1 MLVTKACM
9 CRCLYTCATLCT
21 HNPCKVSPTIHRPS
35 LHVGDKKH
43 HNLSRNTRGKG
54 ESCRTRAID
63 LNESQVHRANRKP
76 NHDTFTIFGGRN
88 KYAQVLILCQC
99 IDSSLSSKEINL
111 ASSELSCAS
120 FSKRGQV
127 HNLSYENE
135 FYMWMK
141 THFHMKGCP
150 PRLALK
156 KEITPRELGNGLFAW
171 WQCHFKRYLYSS
183 LSRWTKQ

>member
-1 MLVTKACM
+1 M

-88 KYAQVLILCQC
+88 KYAQVLILCQY
-99 IDSSLSSKEINL
+99 IDSSLSSKEIMHL

-135 FYMWMK
+135 FYLHVNENSFSYERLSTK
-141 THFHMKGCP
+141 TCFEKRDHPQRTRKWPF
-150 PRLALK
+150 RLMAVS
-156 KEITPRELGNGLFAW
+156 F
-171 WQCHFKRYLYSS
+171 
-183 LSRWTKQ
+183 